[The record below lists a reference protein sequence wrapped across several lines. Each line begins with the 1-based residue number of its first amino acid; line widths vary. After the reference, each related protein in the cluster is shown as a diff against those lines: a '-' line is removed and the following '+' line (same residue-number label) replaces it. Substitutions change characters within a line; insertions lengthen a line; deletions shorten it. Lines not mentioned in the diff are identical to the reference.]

1 MYRKIL
7 VPHDGSKYSAKAA
20 EIAIELARASGANV
34 VFVNSTV
41 LPSLVYTFQEA
52 ANAAINETVQE
63 LVEVLEDSASGML
76 KELVETCKK
85 KGVEASF
92 VHKVGDPA
100 TVILEAAKA
109 RSADLIVMG
118 SRGLSGLSKLR
129 ALGSVTRK
137 VTEHSSCPV
146 LIVH

>member
-7 VPHDGSKYSAKAA
+7 VPHDGSTYSERAA
-20 EIAIELARASGANV
+20 EKAMELARMSRAKL

-52 ANAAINETVQE
+52 ANAAINEAAQE
-63 LVEVLEDSASGML
+63 LVDASEDSASRML
-76 KELVETCKK
+76 KELVEASKK
-85 KGVEASF
+85 KGIEASF

-100 TVILEAAKA
+100 QVILEVAKTA
-109 RSADLIVMG
+109 NADLIVMG
-118 SRGLSGLSKLR
+118 SKGLSGLSKLR

>member
-20 EIAIELARASGANV
+20 EKAVELARVSGAKLT
-34 VFVNSTV
+34 FVNSTV

-52 ANAAINETVQE
+52 ATAAINESVQE
-63 LVEVLEDSASGML
+63 LAEASEDSASRML

-100 TVILEAAKA
+100 AVILEAAKA
-109 RSADLIVMG
+109 QNADLIVMG

-137 VTEHSSCPV
+137 VTEHALCPV
-146 LIVH
+146 LIVR

>member
-20 EIAIELARASGANV
+20 EKAIELARMSGAKLT
-34 VFVNSTV
+34 FVNSTV
-41 LPSLVYTFQEA
+41 LPSLIYTFQEA
-52 ANAAINETVQE
+52 ANTAINEAAQE
-63 LVEVLEDSASGML
+63 LVDASEDSASQML
-76 KELVETCKK
+76 RDLVATCKK

-100 TVILEAAKA
+100 AVILEAAKTQN
-109 RSADLIVMG
+109 ADLIVMG

-137 VTEHSSCPV
+137 VTEHASCPV
-146 LIVH
+146 LIVR